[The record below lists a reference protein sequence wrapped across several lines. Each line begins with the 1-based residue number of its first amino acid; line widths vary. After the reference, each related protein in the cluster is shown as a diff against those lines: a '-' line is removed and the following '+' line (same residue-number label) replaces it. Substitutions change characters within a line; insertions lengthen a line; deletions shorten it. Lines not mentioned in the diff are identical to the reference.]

1 MGKAEKPAKKTGETS
16 GNHSNQ
22 KVAKET
28 TKTKADDTP
37 VITADNANTVKSEP
51 LKPNGDVTS
60 DSNKNTCQNNSEDTA
75 DKTGKILY
83 ISFVI
88 VKFILLIY
96 LKFNFNFIRNRVPSE
111 NVKSTCVLKI

>member
-1 MGKAEKPAKKTGETS
+1 MGCTMGKAEKPAKKTGESS

-60 DSNKNTCQNNSEDTA
+60 DSNRILA
-75 DKTGKILY
+75 KTMLR
-83 ISFVI
+83 
-88 VKFILLIY
+88 ILLIKQVRFY
-96 LKFNFNFIRNRVPSE
+96 TLFKG
-111 NVKSTCVLKI
+111 L

>member
-1 MGKAEKPAKKTGETS
+1 MGCTMGKAEKPAKKTGETS

-28 TKTKADDTP
+28 AKTKADDTP

-60 DSNKNTCQNNSEDTA
+60 DSNKNTCQNNSKDTA
-75 DKTGKILY
+75 DKTGKILTQ
-83 ISFVI
+83 STLVSE
-88 VKFILLIY
+88 ILFD
-96 LKFNFNFIRNRVPSE
+96 KN
-111 NVKSTCVLKI
+111 C

>member
-1 MGKAEKPAKKTGETS
+1 MGCTMGKAEKPAKKTGETS

-28 TKTKADDTP
+28 AKTKADDTP

-60 DSNKNTCQNNSEDTA
+60 DSNKNTCQNNSKDTA
-75 DKTGKILY
+75 EKTGKILTQSTLVSE
-83 ISFVI
+83 ILFDKFVKVYYLI
-88 VKFILLIY
+88 DLL
-96 LKFNFNFIRNRVPSE
+96 PSIF
-111 NVKSTCVLKI
+111 S